1 LGQKQNVPQSMKNVD
16 KLEGEIE
23 ILKAR
28 IQLLESLL
36 GQALITLNEAGFNLQ
51 LVARQIRSQMEMGQ
65 NVGESK

>member
-1 LGQKQNVPQSMKNVD
+1 MKNVD
-16 KLEGEIE
+16 KLEREIE

-65 NVGESK
+65 NVGEPR